1 MNLLDNNNIKNLI
14 EKIKPDFI
22 IHIAWKLEGND
33 SFQTSSE
40 NMEWLRVSIF
50 LIEQSVK
57 NNLKK
62 VVFAGN
68 SSEYDFSERPLI
80 ESDDMK
86 CVNLYGKYDKR
97 ASREL
102 FQKQ

>member
-86 CVNLYGKYDKR
+86 CVNL
-97 ASREL
+97 
-102 FQKQ
+102 